1 MVFSNQE
8 LKNMAYRSAN
18 LGMLPSEDFILDEK
32 KIING
37 YKSKK
42 YGLNERIG
50 ELGESLSDHIRKM
63 EIVKGQLSKEVVA
76 LNKSNTAAIE
86 QEIIHQKGLI
96 TQQKTDIK
104 NHIRRCQLN
113 GDTLESKF
121 NVDEINSAED
131 FEPQKEPPKPKPK
144 ATNGPKRIP
153 IWLLYVI
160 EVIFIFGEGILFY
173 NILTE
178 THDLP
183 EIILRSVFFIPIVFA
198 ASFLTSR
205 KIPLRWVWLPTLLIL
220 SVYAILSFTVAEW
233 FFESQA
239 LDETLTF
246 TDFFIKNGFLILG
259 AVMMVTLALFL
270 SNAVKSIYNRADGKT
285 GRKKKQKPVVVVEEE
300 PIEKSP
306 QQLDL
311 DLKFHELKGSYKR
324 LKKLEHQ
331 LIESH
336 DAGKNEF
343 KRILGDVSVLE
354 QKAAGIS
361 EKIGECEKELSTLEI
376 NSFEELSKYREH
388 FENYC
393 DGNQIVRWKNYD
405 FMKI

>member
-1 MVFSNQE
+1 MVFSNQQ

-18 LGMLPSEDFILDEK
+18 LGMLPHEDFILDEK

-37 YKSKK
+37 YKTKK

-63 EIVKGQLSKEVVA
+63 EIVRGQLSKEVVA
-76 LNKSNTAAIE
+76 MNKSNTASIE

-113 GDTLESKF
+113 GDTLNSKF

-131 FEPQKEPPKPKPK
+131 FEPVKEQPKPKTK
-144 ATNGPKRIP
+144 SKDGPKRIP

-160 EVIFIFGEGILFY
+160 EVIFIFGEGVLFY

-285 GRKKKQKPVVVVEEE
+285 GRKQKKKPVAIVEEA
-300 PIEKSP
+300 IEKSP

-361 EKIGECEKELSTLEI
+361 EKIGDCEKELSTLEI

-393 DGNQIVRWKNYD
+393 DDNQIVRWKDYN
-405 FMKI
+405 FTEI

>member
-1 MVFSNQE
+1 MVFSEKE

-18 LGMLPSEDFILDEK
+18 LGMTPQQSFILDEK

-37 YKSKK
+37 YKNKK

-50 ELGESLSDHIRKM
+50 ELGESLSEHIHKM
-63 EIVKGQLSKEVVA
+63 EVVKGQLSKEVVA
-76 LNKSNTAAIE
+76 LNKAKGASIE
-86 QEIIHQKGLI
+86 QEITEVKQHINHQK
-96 TQQKTDIK
+96 TNIK

-113 GDTLESKF
+113 GDILVPQY
-121 NVDEINSAED
+121 NVDEIIDADD
-131 FEPQKEPPKPKPK
+131 FEPITARPTKEEKKPKE
-144 ATNGPKRIP
+144 KRFP
-153 IWLLYVI
+153 FWVLYVI
-160 EVIFIFGEGILFY
+160 EVLFIFGEGVLFY

-205 KIPLRWVWLPTLLIL
+205 RISLRWVWLPTLLIL
-220 SVYAILSFTVAEW
+220 SVYAILSFTIAEW

-246 TDFFIKNGFLILG
+246 QGFFITNGFLILG

-270 SNAVKSIYNRADGKT
+270 TNAVRGMYGY
-285 GRKKKQKPVVVVEEE
+285 KQKAKPKKEIIKAVPKSEST
-300 PIEKSP
+300 SP

-311 DLKFHELKGSYKR
+311 DLKFNELKGFYKR
-324 LKKLEHQ
+324 LRKLENK

-336 DAGKNEF
+336 AAGKNEF

-354 QKAAGIS
+354 AKAAEIS
-361 EKIGECEKELSTLEI
+361 EQIGTCEKEMSSLELA
-376 NSFEELSKYREH
+376 SFEEINKYREH
-388 FENYC
+388 FENYNS
-393 DGNQIVRWKNYD
+393 DAPVRWKD
-405 FMKI
+405 FDFTEI

>member
-1 MVFSNQE
+1 MVFSNEQ

-18 LGMLPSEDFILDEK
+18 LGLIPQEDFILDEK

-37 YKSKK
+37 YKCRK

-63 EIVKGQLSKEVVA
+63 EIIKSDLSKEVVA
-76 LNKSNTAAIE
+76 LNKANSNAIE
-86 QEIIHQKGLI
+86 EEIAKVKENINHQK
-96 TQQKTDIK
+96 TNIK

-113 GDTLESKF
+113 GDSLVSRH
-121 NVDEINSAED
+121 NVDEIVAAED
-131 FEPQKEPPKPKPK
+131 FEPVKEHPKVEPKSK
-144 ATNGPKRIP
+144 SKSKSKRIP
-153 IWLLYVI
+153 FWLLYFI
-160 EVIFIFGEGILFY
+160 EVLFIFGEGVLFY

-205 KIPLRWVWLPTLLIL
+205 RLAMRWVWLPTLLIL
-220 SVYAILSFTVAEW
+220 SVYAILSFTVVEW

-246 TDFFIKNGFLILG
+246 SGFFIKNGFLILG

-270 SNAVKSIYNRADGKT
+270 TNAVKSMYRRSDAKT
-285 GRKKKQKPVVVVEEE
+285 KKVEE
-300 PIEKSP
+300 PVIVKSKEKTP

-324 LKKLEHQ
+324 LKKLEEQ
-331 LIESH
+331 LAESFI
-336 DAGKNEF
+336 AGKVEF

-354 QKAAGIS
+354 QKAAGLS
-361 EKIGECEKELSTLEI
+361 AKIGDCEKELSTLEI
-376 NSFEELSKYREH
+376 NSLEELNKYREH
-388 FENYC
+388 YENYSS
-393 DGNQIVRWKNYD
+393 DSNPLRWRD
-405 FMKI
+405 FDFTHI

>member
-1 MVFSNQE
+1 MVFSNQQ

-18 LGMLPSEDFILDEK
+18 LGMRPQEDFILDEK

-37 YKSKK
+37 YKTQK

-50 ELGESLSDHIRKM
+50 ELGESMSEHIRKM

-76 LNKSNTAAIE
+76 LNKSNTASIE

-96 TQQKTDIK
+96 THQKTDIK

-113 GDTLESKF
+113 GDTLVSKY
-121 NVDEINSAED
+121 NVDEITIAED
-131 FEPQKEPPKPKPK
+131 FEPAKEKPKPK
-144 ATNGPKRIP
+144 LKNHPKRIP
-153 IWLLYVI
+153 LWVLYII
-160 EVIFIFGEGILFY
+160 EVIFIFGEGVLFY

-205 KIPLRWVWLPTLLIL
+205 KIPLRWIWLPTLLIL

-246 TDFFIKNGFLILG
+246 SSFFITNGFLILG

-270 SNAVKSIYNRADGKT
+270 TNAIKSIYSRSDAKV
-285 GRKKKQKPVVVVEEE
+285 KPKKPVEVLEVT
-300 PIEKSP
+300 EKTP

-311 DLKFHELKGSYKR
+311 DLKFHELKGSYKG
-324 LKKLEHQ
+324 LKKLENQ
-331 LIESH
+331 LLASYET
-336 DAGKNEF
+336 GKNEF

-354 QKAAGIS
+354 QKAEGIS
-361 EKIGECEKELSTLEI
+361 GKIGDCEKELSTLEI
-376 NSFEELSKYREH
+376 HSLEELGKYREH
-388 FENYC
+388 FDNYC
-393 DGNQIVRWKNYD
+393 GENQITRWKD
-405 FMKI
+405 FDFTQI

>member
-1 MVFSNQE
+1 MVFSNQQ

-18 LGMLPSEDFILDEK
+18 LGMLPHEDFILDEK

-37 YKSKK
+37 YKTKK

-76 LNKSNTAAIE
+76 MNKSNTASIE

-113 GDTLESKF
+113 GDTLNSKF

-131 FEPQKEPPKPKPK
+131 FEPVKEQPKLKTK
-144 ATNGPKRIP
+144 SKDGPKRIP

-160 EVIFIFGEGILFY
+160 EVIFIFGEGVLFY

-285 GRKKKQKPVVVVEEE
+285 GRKQKKKPVAIVEEA
-300 PIEKSP
+300 IEKSP

-311 DLKFHELKGSYKR
+311 DLKFHELKG

-361 EKIGECEKELSTLEI
+361 EKIGDCEKELSTLEI
-376 NSFEELSKYREH
+376 NSFEELGKYREH

-393 DGNQIVRWKNYD
+393 DDNQIVRWKDYD

>member
-1 MVFSNQE
+1 MVFTNKE

-18 LGMLPSEDFILDEK
+18 LGMRPRQDFILDEK

-37 YKSKK
+37 YKTKK

-63 EIVKGQLSKEVVA
+63 DLVKGQLSKEVVA

-86 QEIIHQKGLI
+86 EEITHQKRLI
-96 TQQKTDIK
+96 THQKTDIK

-113 GDTLESKF
+113 GDTLVSRY
-121 NVDEINSAED
+121 NVDELTTAED
-131 FEPQKEPPKPKPK
+131 FEAPKEQPKAKPKQNSKKFPF
-144 ATNGPKRIP
+144 
-153 IWLLYVI
+153 WLLYII
-160 EVIFIFGEGILFY
+160 EVIFIFGEGVLFY

-220 SVYAILSFTVAEW
+220 SVYTILSFTVAEW

-246 TDFFIKNGFLILG
+246 SSFFITNGFLILG

-270 SNAVKSIYNRADGKT
+270 TNAVKSIYSLSDAKV
-285 GRKKKQKPVVVVEEE
+285 KAKKPVVLPEAT
-300 PIEKSP
+300 EKSP

-311 DLKFHELKGSYKR
+311 DLKFHELKGAYKR
-324 LKKLEHQ
+324 LRKLESQ
-331 LIESH
+331 LIASFET
-336 DAGKNEF
+336 GKNEF

-354 QKAAGIS
+354 QKAAGVS
-361 EKIGECEKELSTLEI
+361 EKIGNCEKELSTLEI
-376 NSFEELSKYREH
+376 NSLEELSKYREH
-388 FENYC
+388 FENYLEE
-393 DGNQIVRWKNYD
+393 NQIVTWKGFD
-405 FMKI
+405 FTEI

>member
-1 MVFSNQE
+1 MVFSNKE

-18 LGMLPSEDFILDEK
+18 LGMRPQEDFILDEK

-37 YKSKK
+37 YKTKK

-63 EIVKGQLSKEVVA
+63 DLVKGQLSKEVVA

-86 QEIIHQKGLI
+86 EEIIHQKGLI
-96 TQQKTDIK
+96 THQKTDIK

-113 GDTLESKF
+113 GDTLESTF

-131 FEPQKEPPKPKPK
+131 FEPVKEKPK
-144 ATNGPKRIP
+144 AKSKDGSKRIP

-160 EVIFIFGEGILFY
+160 EVIFIFGEGVLFY

-183 EIILRSVFFIPIVFA
+183 EIILRSIFFIPIVFA

-205 KIPLRWVWLPTLLIL
+205 KIPWRWIWLPTLLIV

-239 LDETLTF
+239 LEETLTF

-285 GRKKKQKPVVVVEEE
+285 GRKREEKPVAEVVET
-300 PIEKSP
+300 IEKSP

-311 DLKFHELKGSYKR
+311 NLKFHELKGAYKR
-324 LKKLEHQ
+324 LKKLEYQ
-331 LIESH
+331 LIMSH
-336 DAGKNEF
+336 ETGKNEF
-343 KRILGDVSVLE
+343 KRIIGDVSVLE
-354 QKAAGIS
+354 QKAAGVS
-361 EKIGECEKELSTLEI
+361 EKIGDCEKELSTLEI
-376 NSFEELSKYREH
+376 DSLEELSKYREH
-388 FENYC
+388 FENYLEE
-393 DGNQIVRWKNYD
+393 NQIVTWKGFD
-405 FMKI
+405 FTKI

>member
-1 MVFSNQE
+1 
-8 LKNMAYRSAN
+8 MAYRSAN
-18 LGMLPSEDFILDEK
+18 LGMLPQEDFILDEK

-37 YKSKK
+37 YKTQK

-63 EIVKGQLSKEVVA
+63 DIVKGKLSKEIVA
-76 LNKSNTAAIE
+76 SNKSNTVAIE

-96 TQQKTDIK
+96 THQKTDIK

-113 GDTLESKF
+113 GDTLESRF

-131 FEPQKEPPKPKPK
+131 FEPVKEQPKPK
-144 ATNGPKRIP
+144 AKSKNKQKRIP

-160 EVIFIFGEGILFY
+160 EVIFIFGEGVLFY

-220 SVYAILSFTVAEW
+220 SVYAILTFTVMEW

-239 LDETLTF
+239 LDVTLTF

-270 SNAVKSIYNRADGKT
+270 SNAVKSIYNRADALEKA
-285 GRKKKQKPVVVVEEE
+285 KKPVEEE
-300 PIEKSP
+300 IETTEEKSP
-306 QQLDL
+306 QQMDL
-311 DLKFHELKGSYKR
+311 DLKFCELKGAYKR

-336 DAGKNEF
+336 ETGKNEF
-343 KRILGDVSVLE
+343 KRILGDVTVLE
-354 QKAAGIS
+354 QKATGVS

-393 DGNQIVRWKNYD
+393 DGNQIIQWKKFD
-405 FMKI
+405 FTQV

>member
-1 MVFSNQE
+1 MVFTNQE

-18 LGMLPSEDFILDEK
+18 LGMLPQEDFILDEK

-37 YKSKK
+37 YKTQK

-63 EIVKGQLSKEVVA
+63 DIVKGQLSKEIVA
-76 LNKSNTAAIE
+76 SNKSNTAAIE
-86 QEIIHQKGLI
+86 QELIHQKGLI
-96 TQQKTDIK
+96 THQKTDIK

-113 GDTLESKF
+113 GDTLESKY

-131 FEPQKEPPKPKPK
+131 FEPVKEQPKPKVK
-144 ATNGPKRIP
+144 TKDGPKRIP

-160 EVIFIFGEGILFY
+160 EVIFIFGEGVLFY

-220 SVYAILSFTVAEW
+220 SVYAILTFTVMEW

-239 LDETLTF
+239 LDVTLTF

-270 SNAVKSIYNRADGKT
+270 SNAVKSIYNRADAKVKV
-285 GRKKKQKPVVVVEEE
+285 KKPIVEKIET
-300 PIEKSP
+300 IKEKSP
-306 QQLDL
+306 QQMDL
-311 DLKFHELKGSYKR
+311 DLKFRELKGAFKR
-324 LKKLEHQ
+324 LKKLENQ

-336 DAGKNEF
+336 EIGKNEF
-343 KRILGDVSVLE
+343 KRILGDVTVLE
-354 QKAAGIS
+354 QKANGVS

-393 DGNQIVRWKNYD
+393 DGNQIIQWKKFD
-405 FMKI
+405 FTEV

>member
-1 MVFSNQE
+1 MVFSNKE

-18 LGMLPSEDFILDEK
+18 LGMRPGQDFILDEK

-37 YKSKK
+37 YKTKK

-50 ELGESLSDHIRKM
+50 ELGESLSDHIHKM
-63 EIVKGQLSKEVVA
+63 DIIKGQLSKEVVA

-86 QEIIHQKGLI
+86 EEIIHQKGLI
-96 TQQKTDIK
+96 THQKTDIK

-113 GDTLESKF
+113 GDTLVSRY
-121 NVDEINSAED
+121 NVDEITTAED
-131 FEPQKEPPKPKPK
+131 FEAPKEPPKAK
-144 ATNGPKRIP
+144 AKQGPKRFP
-153 IWLLYVI
+153 FWLLYII
-160 EVIFIFGEGILFY
+160 EVIFIFGEGVLFY

-220 SVYAILSFTVAEW
+220 SVYTILSFTVAEW

-239 LDETLTF
+239 LDETLSF
-246 TDFFIKNGFLILG
+246 TSFFITNGFLILG

-270 SNAVKSIYNRADGKT
+270 TNAVKGIYSLSDTKV
-285 GRKKKQKPVVVVEEE
+285 KVKEPVAIPEEM
-300 PIEKSP
+300 EKSP

-311 DLKFHELKGSYKR
+311 DLKFHELKG
-324 LKKLEHQ
+324 
-331 LIESH
+331 
-336 DAGKNEF
+336 A
-343 KRILGDVSVLE
+343 
-354 QKAAGIS
+354 
-361 EKIGECEKELSTLEI
+361 
-376 NSFEELSKYREH
+376 
-388 FENYC
+388 
-393 DGNQIVRWKNYD
+393 
-405 FMKI
+405 

>member
-18 LGMLPSEDFILDEK
+18 LGLAPQADFILDEK

-37 YKSKK
+37 YKNQK

-50 ELGESLSDHIRKM
+50 ELGESLSEHIHKM
-63 EIVKGQLSKEVVA
+63 EVVKGQLSKEVVA
-76 LNKSNTAAIE
+76 MNKANSQTIAG
-86 QEIIHQKGLI
+86 EIAELKQDII
-96 TQQKTDIK
+96 NQKTDVK

-113 GDTLESKF
+113 GDVLTPRY
-121 NVDEINSAED
+121 NVGELSDIVD
-131 FEPQKEPPKPKPK
+131 FEPVAAPPKKEVPK
-144 ATNGPKRIP
+144 AKVKRFP
-153 IWLLYVI
+153 YWLLYVI
-160 EVIFIFGEGILFY
+160 EVIFIFGEGVLFY

-205 KIPLRWVWLPTLLIL
+205 KISLRWVWLPTLLIL
-220 SVYAILSFTVAEW
+220 SVYAILSFTVVEW

-246 TDFFIKNGFLILG
+246 QDFFIKNGFLILG

-270 SNAVKSIYNRADGKT
+270 TNAVKSIYGHK
-285 GRKKKQKPVVVVEEE
+285 E
-300 PIEKSP
+300 IEKPKKLAPVPIPAIASP

-311 DLKFHELKGSYKR
+311 DLKFDELKGAYKQLNR
-324 LKKLEHQ
+324 LEGKLAN
-331 LIESH
+331 SH
-336 DAGKNEF
+336 TAGKNEF

-354 QKAAGIS
+354 AKAAGIS
-361 EKIGECEKELSTLEI
+361 EQIGTFEKELSALELA
-376 NSFEELSKYREH
+376 SFEEINKYCEH
-388 FENYC
+388 FENYK
-393 DGNQIVRWKNYD
+393 DTNEPIRWKD
-405 FMKI
+405 FDFTQI

>member
-1 MVFSNQE
+1 
-8 LKNMAYRSAN
+8 MAYRSAN
-18 LGMLPSEDFILDEK
+18 LGMLPHEDFILDEK

-37 YKSKK
+37 YKTKK

-63 EIVKGQLSKEVVA
+63 DIVKGQLSKEVVA
-76 LNKSNTAAIE
+76 LNKSNTASIE
-86 QEIIHQKGLI
+86 EEITHQKGLI

-113 GDTLESKF
+113 GDTLESNF

-131 FEPQKEPPKPKPK
+131 FEPAQEK
-144 ATNGPKRIP
+144 AKAKSKDGTKRIP

-160 EVIFIFGEGILFY
+160 EVLFIFGEGVLFY

-205 KIPLRWVWLPTLLIL
+205 KIPWRWIWLPTLLIL
-220 SVYAILSFTVAEW
+220 SVYTILSFTVAEW

-270 SNAVKSIYNRADGKT
+270 SNAVKSIYNRADGNT
-285 GRKKKQKPVVVVEEE
+285 GRKKKKKTVEIVVESV
-300 PIEKSP
+300 EKSP

-311 DLKFHELKGSYKR
+311 DLKFRELKGAYKR

-331 LIESH
+331 LVESYE
-336 DAGKNEF
+336 AGKNEF
-343 KRILGDVSVLE
+343 KRIISDVSVLE
-354 QKAAGIS
+354 QKASGIS
-361 EKIGECEKELSTLEI
+361 DKIGDCEKELNTVEI
-376 NSFEELSKYREH
+376 NSFEEIAKYREH
-388 FENYC
+388 FENYS
-393 DGNQIVRWKNYD
+393 DGTQSLRWKDYD
-405 FMKI
+405 FTEI

>member
-1 MVFSNQE
+1 MVFSNEQ

-18 LGMLPSEDFILDEK
+18 LGLIPQEDFILDEK

-37 YKSKK
+37 YKAKK

-50 ELGESLSDHIRKM
+50 ELGESLSDNIRKM
-63 EIVKGQLSKEVVA
+63 DLVKSELSKEVIA
-76 LNKSNTAAIE
+76 LNKANTNAIDEEIAKVKE
-86 QEIIHQKGLI
+86 QIDH
-96 TQQKTDIK
+96 QKTDIK

-113 GDTLESKF
+113 GDVLTCDL
-121 NVDEINSAED
+121 NVNEIGDARD
-131 FEPQKEPPKPKPK
+131 FEPQPSRPQTESPVKPKPK
-144 ATNGPKRIP
+144 RVPL
-153 IWLLYVI
+153 WLLYIV
-160 EVIFIFGEGILFY
+160 EVLFIFGEGVLFY

-205 KIPLRWVWLPTLLIL
+205 RLALRWVWLPTLLIV
-220 SVYAILSFTVAEW
+220 SVYAILSFTVMEW
-233 FFESQA
+233 FFESRA

-246 TDFFIKNGFLILG
+246 SAFFIKNGFLILG

-270 SNAVKSIYNRADGKT
+270 TNAVKSMYRRRDAKGKEEAPV
-285 GRKKKQKPVVVVEEE
+285 KP
-300 PIEKSP
+300 ITRNEKSP

-311 DLKFHELKGSYKR
+311 DLKFLELKGLYKR
-324 LKKLEHQ
+324 LKKLEEQ
-331 LIESH
+331 LTAAQT
-336 DAGKNEF
+336 AGKLEF

-361 EKIGECEKELSTLEI
+361 AQIGECEKELSTLEI
-376 NSFEELSKYREH
+376 SSLEELNKYREH
-388 FENYC
+388 YENYSGETHPLQWRTF
-393 DGNQIVRWKNYD
+393 DFAQI
-405 FMKI
+405 

>member
-1 MVFSNQE
+1 MVFTNQE

-18 LGMLPSEDFILDEK
+18 LGMLPQEDFILDEK

-37 YKSKK
+37 YKTQK

-63 EIVKGQLSKEVVA
+63 DLVKGQLSKEIVA
-76 LNKSNTAAIE
+76 SNKSNTAAIE
-86 QEIIHQKGLI
+86 QELIHQKGLI
-96 TQQKTDIK
+96 THQKTDIK

-113 GDTLESKF
+113 GDTLESKY

-131 FEPQKEPPKPKPK
+131 FEPIQEQPKPKPK
-144 ATNGPKRIP
+144 NKQKRIP

-160 EVIFIFGEGILFY
+160 EVIFIFGEGVLFY

-220 SVYAILSFTVAEW
+220 SVYAILTFTVMEW

-239 LDETLTF
+239 LDVSLTF

-270 SNAVKSIYNRADGKT
+270 SNAVKSMYNRADAKE
-285 GRKKKQKPVVVVEEE
+285 KVKKPVVEE
-300 PIEKSP
+300 IETTEERSP
-306 QQLDL
+306 QQMDL
-311 DLKFHELKGSYKR
+311 DLKFRELKGAFKR
-324 LKKLEHQ
+324 LKKLENQ
-331 LIESH
+331 LVESH
-336 DAGKNEF
+336 ETGKNEF
-343 KRILGDVSVLE
+343 KRILGDVTVLE
-354 QKAAGIS
+354 QKATGVS

-376 NSFEELSKYREH
+376 NSLEELSKYREH

-393 DGNQIVRWKNYD
+393 DANQIIQWKKFD
-405 FMKI
+405 FTEV

>member
-1 MVFSNQE
+1 MVFSNKE

-18 LGMLPSEDFILDEK
+18 LGMLPHEDFILDEK

-37 YKSKK
+37 YKTKK

-76 LNKSNTAAIE
+76 LNKSNTASIE
-86 QEIIHQKGLI
+86 EEIIHQKGLI

-113 GDTLESKF
+113 GDSLESKF

-131 FEPQKEPPKPKPK
+131 FDPVKEQPKPK
-144 ATNGPKRIP
+144 AKSKDGPKRIP

-160 EVIFIFGEGILFY
+160 EVIFIFGEGVLFY

-205 KIPLRWVWLPTLLIL
+205 KIPWRWIWLPTLLIV

-285 GRKKKQKPVVVVEEE
+285 GRKQKKKPIVVVEE
-300 PIEKSP
+300 PTEKSP

-311 DLKFHELKGSYKR
+311 NLKFHELKGSYKR
-324 LKKLEHQ
+324 LKKLENQ

-336 DAGKNEF
+336 ESGKNEF
-343 KRILGDVSVLE
+343 KRIIGDVSVLE
-354 QKAAGIS
+354 QKASGIS
-361 EKIGECEKELSTLEI
+361 NKIGDCEKELNTLEI

-388 FENYC
+388 FENYS
-393 DGNQIVRWKNYD
+393 DSKQSLRWKDYN
-405 FMKI
+405 FGEI

>member
-1 MVFSNQE
+1 
-8 LKNMAYRSAN
+8 MAYRSAN
-18 LGMLPSEDFILDEK
+18 LGMLPQEDFILDEK

-37 YKSKK
+37 YKTQK

-63 EIVKGQLSKEVVA
+63 DIVKGQLSKEVVA
-76 LNKSNTAAIE
+76 LNKSNTASIE
-86 QEIIHQKGLI
+86 EEISHQKGLI
-96 TQQKTDIK
+96 THQKSDIK

-113 GDTLESKF
+113 GDTLESTF

-131 FEPQKEPPKPKPK
+131 FEPVKEQPKLKPKNK
-144 ATNGPKRIP
+144 QKRIP

-160 EVIFIFGEGILFY
+160 EVIFIFGEGVLFY

-205 KIPLRWVWLPTLLIL
+205 KIPLKWVWLPTLLIL
-220 SVYAILSFTVAEW
+220 SVYSILTFTVMEW

-239 LDETLTF
+239 LDLSLTF

-270 SNAVKSIYNRADGKT
+270 SNAVKSIYNHADAKE
-285 GRKKKQKPVVVVEEE
+285 KVKKPVVEEIE
-300 PIEKSP
+300 TTEEKSP

-311 DLKFHELKGSYKR
+311 DLKFHELKGAFKR
-324 LKKLEHQ
+324 LKKLENQ
-331 LIESH
+331 LLESH
-336 DAGKNEF
+336 ETGKNEF

-354 QKAAGIS
+354 QKATGVS
-361 EKIGECEKELSTLEI
+361 EKIGDCEKELSTLEI

-388 FENYC
+388 FENYK
-393 DGNQIVRWKNYD
+393 DGNQIVQWKKFD
-405 FMKI
+405 FMEI